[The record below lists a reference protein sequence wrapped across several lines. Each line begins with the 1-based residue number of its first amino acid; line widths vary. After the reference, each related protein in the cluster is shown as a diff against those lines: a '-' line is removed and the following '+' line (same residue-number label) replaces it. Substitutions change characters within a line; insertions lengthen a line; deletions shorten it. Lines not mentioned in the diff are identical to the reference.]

1 MKKYNIHYSNE
12 AYDDLKNLFRYISFI
27 QQEPIIARNIIKQI
41 IEATNLLDIFPYK
54 HPEMKYQTISARCL
68 IVKKHIVF
76 YSVDETNSVVNI
88 LRILSCKQDIYSH
101 IKKN

>member
-1 MKKYNIHYSNE
+1 
-12 AYDDLKNLFRYISFI
+12 
-27 QQEPIIARNIIKQI
+27 
-41 IEATNLLDIFPYK
+41 
-54 HPEMKYQTISARCL
+54 MKYQTISVRCL

>member
-54 HPEMKYQTISARCL
+54 TQR
-68 IVKKHIVF
+68 
-76 YSVDETNSVVNI
+76 
-88 LRILSCKQDIYSH
+88 
-101 IKKN
+101 